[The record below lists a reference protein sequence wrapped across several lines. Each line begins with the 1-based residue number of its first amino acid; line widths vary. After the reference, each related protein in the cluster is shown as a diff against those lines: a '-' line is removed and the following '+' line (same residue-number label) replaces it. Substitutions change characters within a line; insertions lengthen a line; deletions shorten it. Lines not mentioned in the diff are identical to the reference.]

1 MAALIEQSVLLQ
13 SENLWSHAAVAEG
26 LAAESLEVHGWL
38 YDIESGDAR
47 IITRCT
53 RCTRCWDVLFGFSD
67 RCYLSPKRTGTVNMP
82 TGCSP

>member
-38 YDIESGDAR
+38 YDIESGD
-47 IITRCT
+47 
-53 RCTRCWDVLFGFSD
+53 VLIYHQMHEMHEMLGRFV
-67 RCYLSPKRTGTVNMP
+67 RL
-82 TGCSP
+82 